1 MKNKIFYVISILLT
15 TIILTGCG
23 NKEAFTISCN
33 SEKDNNNGIEIQNF
47 YKYYFND
54 E

>member
-23 NKEAFTISCN
+23 NKEAFTISCDC
-33 SEKDNNNGIEIQNF
+33 EKDNNNGIEIQNF